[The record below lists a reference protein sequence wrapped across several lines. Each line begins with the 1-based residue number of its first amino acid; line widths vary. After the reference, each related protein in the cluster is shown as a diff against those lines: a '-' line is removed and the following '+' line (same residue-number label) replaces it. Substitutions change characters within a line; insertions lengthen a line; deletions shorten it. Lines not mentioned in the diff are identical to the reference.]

1 MGVGDPHGLALGSYL
16 ASAAHLGVWD
26 IVVALVIALLKTGIV
41 LWVFMELNQHRFINQ
56 LVVLFSVGLAA
67 LLLSLMVADVLTRR
81 TFPRA
86 PIATEAER
94 NGLP

>member
-1 MGVGDPHGLALGSYL
+1 MVLALGSYL

-26 IVVALVIALLKTGIV
+26 IVVALVIALLKTGVV

-67 LLLSLMVADVLTRR
+67 LLLALMVADVLTRR